1 MKQLMAQYFLLLSGK
16 RPMKG
21 DLTLGASH
29 SLIFD
34 DSLLLW
40 RKGEYLLQVGDID
53 GLPSDIEIWDM
64 YVYAGIKDLSNQG
77 FDIVSGGPI
86 NIRQGGITVAAISGS
101 EMAIPKA
108 GSIAV
113 QNGKLISTPAIG
125 TDTIA
130 EKTAGHGVT
139 INSCG
144 SIYMNYQ
151 EGHFWDS
158 GDYIHFDRANN
169 RYLFRLANQIVAY
182 VDVNGFHN
190 GAPP

>member
-40 RKGEYLLQVGDID
+40 KKGEYLLQVGDID

-64 YVYAGIKDLSNQG
+64 YVYSAIKDLSGQG
-77 FDIVSGGPI
+77 FDIYQGSTRVASIASGKI
-86 NIRQGGITVAAISGS
+86 
-101 EMAIPKA
+101 AIPKA
-108 GSIAV
+108 GEIVS
-113 QNGKLISTPAIG
+113 QNEDITGVKIMQATAMSA
-125 TDTIA
+125 DTLA

-158 GDYIHFDRANN
+158 GDYVHFDRANN
-169 RYLFRLANQIVAY
+169 RYLFRIANQIVAY